1 MVDLCTYDK
10 PMYLLGVHFQGEDT
24 DTGREFS
31 NWNTVPDLTSVEQV
45 KNVRPLPFTPILID
59 ALAQDSITLPRFWG
73 SDQYGRLCN
82 LSYLSEAIEGES
94 QVLLR
99 HNSPITTIDINQSY
113 EMLFPP
119 TNLIG
124 QLAQSSSSITEIKES

>member
-1 MVDLCTYDK
+1 MDDLCTYDK
-10 PMYLLGVHFQGEDT
+10 PLYLLGVYFQGEDT

-31 NWNTVPDLTSVEQV
+31 NWNTASDLTNVEQV
-45 KNVRPLPFTPILID
+45 KNVRPIPFTPILID
-59 ALAQDSITLPRFWG
+59 ALTQDAITLPRFWG

-82 LSYLSEAIEGES
+82 LSYLSDAIEGER

-99 HNSPITTIDINQSY
+99 HNSPITAIDNNQSY

-124 QLAQSSSSITEIKES
+124 QLAQNSSS